1 MHTLTVTLKQHTPLI
16 HFQHDQEGATL
27 RASEVKPRLDKF
39 VLSKLTLEEK
49 ESGEREGWI
58 KDKNGKTWLDY
69 RLRVY
74 AEGINEPVDPN
85 EFVRYKSN
93 GKPEYKKSPMFFANI
108 GDKTEKKYYTLCD
121 KCKLTF
127 FTSSLMLRDRLAEF
141 VGDFFIRNNF
151 GTRQSKGYGS
161 FSLTSSS
168 PKTIVH
174 SKNLLFFSVYGD
186 REMLFEEMEWFHK
199 ALRGGI
205 NDCFGKR
212 LYFKSLMFSFAKN
225 IKEQQWEKKT
235 IKQCYYPRIL
245 EQQMDD
251 HKKSDLLLYKNNH
264 YDTNDVHYSFRDCL
278 GLSSLEQWKKPYNK
292 TIKKENATIE
302 RFKSPITLKP
312 VFIEKENRWKVY
324 VIWEELPTE
333 YLGAKFK
340 VTSNDI
346 GDLKL
351 TIPPDFSIKEY
362 FDYLFK
368 KNGDGSFSVDIRSLF
383 LVKDN
388 VSKMNEMIRIFDE
401 LRSNYNL

>member
-1 MHTLTVTLKQHTPLI
+1 
-16 HFQHDQEGATL
+16 
-27 RASEVKPRLDKF
+27 
-39 VLSKLTLEEK
+39 
-49 ESGEREGWI
+49 
-58 KDKNGKTWLDY
+58 
-69 RLRVY
+69 
-74 AEGINEPVDPN
+74 
-85 EFVRYKSN
+85 
-93 GKPEYKKSPMFFANI
+93 
-108 GDKTEKKYYTLCD
+108 
-121 KCKLTF
+121 
-127 FTSSLMLRDRLAEF
+127 
-141 VGDFFIRNNF
+141 
-151 GTRQSKGYGS
+151 
-161 FSLTSSS
+161 
-168 PKTIVH
+168 
-174 SKNLLFFSVYGD
+174 
-186 REMLFEEMEWFHK
+186 
-199 ALRGGI
+199 
-205 NDCFGKR
+205 
-212 LYFKSLMFSFAKN
+212 MFSFAKN